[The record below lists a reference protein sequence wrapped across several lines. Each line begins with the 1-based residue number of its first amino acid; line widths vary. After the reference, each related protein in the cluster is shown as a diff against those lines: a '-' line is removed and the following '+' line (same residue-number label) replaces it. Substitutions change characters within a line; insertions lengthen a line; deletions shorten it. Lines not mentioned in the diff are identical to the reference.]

1 MRGTAGALTRLPGW
15 ACFAGLNRQKRLPQR
30 SLSLTAVTGGR
41 LPGSSAQNNM
51 PPDRQQWLAEVYD
64 RMIGRLWRY
73 ALAILADRALAEDAI
88 QQAFMKLAS
97 RVAGGPIT
105 SVDSYLFIAVRNE
118 AFRLLRSRQYQRQSL
133 ANAGNTGQSAAQTLW
148 LDPLPGALMEEEMCR
163 QVQAAMEQLPAD
175 QREVVYLKIW
185 ENQTFKQIAEQL
197 GISLNTAA
205 SRYRYATD
213 KLGRLLGPYLE
224 NDA

>member
-1 MRGTAGALTRLPGW
+1 MERSAVSPELIASPDRQ
-15 ACFAGLNRQKRLPQR
+15 NRISRR
-30 SLSLTAVTGGR
+30 SLSLAPVTGGS
-41 LPGSSAQNNM
+41 LPGLSAQNNM
-51 PPDRQQWLAEVYD
+51 PPEHQRWLAEAYD

-88 QQAFMKLAS
+88 QQAFVKLAS
-97 RVAGGPIT
+97 RAAGGPIL
-105 SVDSYLFIAVRNE
+105 SMDSYLFIAVRNE
-118 AFRLLRSRQYQRQSL
+118 AFRLLRSRRQQRRNMSV
-133 ANAGNTGQSAAQTLW
+133 AGNTRESAAHDLW
-148 LDPLPGALMEEEMCR
+148 LDPLPGVLMEEEMRR

-175 QREVVYLKIW
+175 QREVVHLRIW

-205 SRYRYATD
+205 SRYRYAID